1 MATIDFFLDKTKY
14 KIQCPQ
20 DQKDKIIELS
30 KKVNSKISRISKN
43 IVNADEKTLLA
54 ICCLT
59 IEDEL
64 QTLRK
69 KNNNKIDEN
78 DEEEKTTQNLLEDH
92 IESMESINKKIE
104 ILIKKIDEF

>member
-30 KKVNSKISRISKN
+30 KKVNNRISKISKN
-43 IVNADEKTLLA
+43 LVNADEKTILA
-54 ICCLT
+54 ICCLI

-64 QTLRK
+64 QTSRK
-69 KNNNKIDEN
+69 KNNIKFDEN
-78 DEEEKTTQNLLEDH
+78 DEEEITTQNLLEEQ
-92 IESMESINKKIE
+92 IENMESINKKIE